1 MDTGADPRCIRHIFF
16 EPDPKSVGD
25 QFGRETADHRRPFD
39 IVADLVW
46 AQPIS
51 GPCCVSASVWCEG
64 GLCVCIP
71 DFLSRLLVRRD
82 PEIVRDGQET
92 SFPLIGGDPG
102 PGRKA
107 SKEAASKKN
116 AAKEAASMEKAS
128 KEADSKN
135 NASREAASK
144 DTASKE
150 AASKEAASV
159 VGFGRPGLLP

>member
-1 MDTGADPRCIRHIFF
+1 MLGTSLAGKRPTIDDRSISWPTLSGLNPFQGHVVCLHPCGAR
-16 EPDPKSVGD
+16 
-25 QFGRETADHRRPFD
+25 
-39 IVADLVW
+39 
-46 AQPIS
+46 
-51 GPCCVSASVWCEG
+51 G

-92 SFPLIGGDPG
+92 SVPLIGGDPG

-116 AAKEAASMEKAS
+116 ASKEAASMEKAS

-159 VGFGRPGLLP
+159 VGFRRPGLPP